1 MPLPILFEILCD
13 TVLVW
18 NYARFTPDGE
28 LLKGASLAAQKSS
41 SDLAIARAAPLLD
54 IREVAAKYD
63 LDEEHLILHGKHIS
77 KVHLSILDQIKDRPH
92 GKYIDVTAINPTPL
106 GEGKTVTTI
115 GLGMG
120 LNHIGKRAVSTIR
133 QPSMGPVFGIKGG
146 AAGGGRS
153 QVIPME
159 DFNLHLTGDT
169 HAVGLANNLL
179 AAWVDTSIL
188 KGNPYRIDPQE
199 VTWKR
204 CLDVNDR
211 SLRQMIVGLGGPSNG
226 VPRETGFDITSASEV
241 MAILGLSRDAQDLRK
256 RLGRIVVGL
265 DGDNEPVTAEQ
276 VGAAGAM
283 AVVLKDAIHPNFMQ
297 TLEGTGCFVHTGPFA
312 NIAHGNSSIVADR
325 IALKLADYVVTE
337 SGFGADMG
345 AEKFFNIKC
354 RVSGLHP
361 DAAVMVVTIRALK
374 VHSGRYKVSPGK
386 PLPAG
391 ILEEDISA
399 VEDGICNLKRH
410 IENVGKFGVPVVVA
424 LNRFSSDTDG
434 EIEAALNLSRAAG
447 AFDAVI
453 SDVHAKGGAGGAA
466 LADAIVRA
474 CDDAPAKFNTLYA
487 DDIPV
492 TEKIATVCQEIYRA
506 DGVNF
511 KPAARKS
518 IRRFEKMGL
527 GHLPVCMA
535 KTQYSFSDDPRRVGA
550 PDGFRVTVRD
560 VRLSA
565 GAGFLYALT
574 GDIMTMPGLGSNP
587 ALLQIDIDNEGLPE
601 GLF

>member
-1 MPLPILFEILCD
+1 M
-13 TVLVW
+13 
-18 NYARFTPDGE
+18 
-28 LLKGASLAAQKSS
+28 AAQKSS

-63 LDEEHLILHGKHIS
+63 LDEEHLILHGKYIS

-399 VEDGICNLKRH
+399 VEDGICNLRRH
-410 IENVGKFGVPVVVA
+410 IENVGKFGVSVVVA

-434 EIEAALNLSRAAG
+434 EVEAALNLSRAAG

-466 LADAIVRA
+466 LADAVVRA

-518 IRRFEKMGL
+518 IKRFEKMGL

-535 KTQYSFSDDPRRVGA
+535 KTQYSFTDDPRRVGA

>member
-1 MPLPILFEILCD
+1 MPFEILCD

-63 LDEEHLILHGKHIS
+63 LDEEHLILHGKYIS

-399 VEDGICNLKRH
+399 VEDGICNLRRH

>member
-1 MPLPILFEILCD
+1 
-13 TVLVW
+13 
-18 NYARFTPDGE
+18 
-28 LLKGASLAAQKSS
+28 LAAQKSS

-63 LDEEHLILHGKHIS
+63 LDEEHLILHGKYIS

-115 GLGMG
+115 GLGLG

-179 AAWVDTSIL
+179 AAWVDTTIL
-188 KGNPYRIDPQE
+188 KGNPYRIDPQK

-211 SLRQMIVGLGGPSNG
+211 CLRQMIVGLGGPSNG

-265 DGDNEPVTAEQ
+265 DGDSEPVTAEQ
-276 VGAAGAM
+276 IGAAGAM

-399 VEDGICNLKRH
+399 VEDGICNLRRH
-410 IENVGKFGVPVVVA
+410 IENVGKFGVSVVVA

-434 EIEAALNLSRAAG
+434 EVEAALNLSRAAG

-453 SDVHAKGGAGGAA
+453 SDVHANGGAGGAA
-466 LADAIVRA
+466 LADAVVRA

-518 IRRFEKMGL
+518 IKRFEKMGL

-535 KTQYSFSDDPRRVGA
+535 KTQYSFSDDPKRVGA
-550 PDGFRVTVRD
+550 PDGFRITVRD

-587 ALLQIDIDNEGLPE
+587 ALLQIDIDKEGLPE

>member
-1 MPLPILFEILCD
+1 MPFEILCD

-28 LLKGASLAAQKSS
+28 LLEGASLAAQKSS

-361 DAAVMVVTIRALK
+361 DVAVMVVTIRALK

-399 VEDGICNLKRH
+399 VEDGICNLRRH

-535 KTQYSFSDDPRRVGA
+535 KTQYSFTDDPRRVGA

>member
-1 MPLPILFEILCD
+1 
-13 TVLVW
+13 
-18 NYARFTPDGE
+18 
-28 LLKGASLAAQKSS
+28 LAAQKSS

-63 LDEEHLILHGKHIS
+63 LDEEHLILHGKYIS

-399 VEDGICNLKRH
+399 VEDGICNLRRH

-518 IRRFEKMGL
+518 IKRFEKMGL